1 MYKLKGP
8 GEKNTTFPVKFFAGN
23 GGHVTVCAD
32 NIMMMLRTADQ
43 IDKAYFWSI
52 MLFVVACAFYAIFAN
67 PLVEGNHSVGQTE

>member
-8 GEKNTTFPVKFFAGN
+8 GEKKHTTLPVKFFACN

-32 NIMMMLRTADQ
+32 NVMMFIATYEVLRTADQ

-52 MLFVVACAFYAIFAN
+52 MLFVVACAF
-67 PLVEGNHSVGQTE
+67 